1 MGCYVIRRSRSGHKL
16 LAKPRAYPSCNYQE
30 KALEKAQ
37 YEIRLKLTGWS
48 QKYKV
53 PSLLTREVKMEKTWK
68 PTTAG
73 ILSIIAGSLGAIS
86 GIVIAVVGGAIAA
99 GLKFIPAIPEIF
111 STVAIPVI
119 GGIGIPRIILGI
131 VAILG
136 GVYALE
142 RRKWGLAFAGSI
154 CSLFC
159 VFFLGIPAIIFVAMA
174 KDEFEP
180 KNT

>member
-1 MGCYVIRRSRSGHKL
+1 
-16 LAKPRAYPSCNYQE
+16 
-30 KALEKAQ
+30 
-37 YEIRLKLTGWS
+37 
-48 QKYKV
+48 
-53 PSLLTREVKMEKTWK
+53 MEKTRK

-73 ILSIIAGSLGAIS
+73 ILSIIAGSFGAIS

-111 STVAIPVI
+111 GAVAIPII
-119 GGIGIPRIILGI
+119 GGIAIPRIILGI

-159 VFFLGIPAIIFVAMA
+159 VFLLGIPAIIFVAMG
-174 KDEFEP
+174 KGEFEP
-180 KNT
+180 ENA

>member
-1 MGCYVIRRSRSGHKL
+1 MGCYIIRRSRSGHKL

-30 KALEKAQ
+30 KALEKAE
-37 YEIRLKLTGWS
+37 YEIGLKLTEEGH
-48 QKYKV
+48 KYKV
-53 PSLLTREVKMEKTWK
+53 LLLLAREVKMEKTWK

-73 ILSIIAGSLGAIS
+73 ILSIIAGSLGAIT
-86 GIVIAVVGGAIAA
+86 GIVVAIVGGAIAA

-111 STVAIPVI
+111 GAVA
-119 GGIGIPRIILGI
+119 IPRIILGI

-142 RRKWGLAFAGSI
+142 RRKWGLALAGSI

-180 KNT
+180 KNG

>member
-1 MGCYVIRRSRSGHKL
+1 
-16 LAKPRAYPSCNYQE
+16 
-30 KALEKAQ
+30 
-37 YEIRLKLTGWS
+37 LTGKS
-48 QKYKV
+48 HEYKFAQ
-53 PSLLTREVKMEKTWK
+53 LLTREVKMEKTWK

-99 GLKFIPAIPEIF
+99 GLKSIPAIPEIF
-111 STVAIPVI
+111 TTVAIPVI

-142 RRKWGLAFAGSI
+142 RRKWGLALAGAI
-154 CSLFC
+154 CSLIC
-159 VFFLGIPAIIFVAMA
+159 VFFLGILAIIFVAIG

-180 KNT
+180 KTASKSYG